1 MNAPKRLRI
10 AGLLILFVGLLL
22 AGLFYATRLPDDG
35 EDVGFVTRQEIL
47 QMERIG
53 GKANVLA
60 SEMRQWFASLWQGQH
75 LAFTLAYLSAGGCG
89 ICFGLAQFLTGR
101 SSEDEK

>member
-1 MNAPKRLRI
+1 MNAPKRLRV
-10 AGLLILFVGLLL
+10 AGLLMLFVGLLL

-35 EDVGFVTRQEIL
+35 EDVEFVTRQEIL

-60 SEMRQWFASLWQGQH
+60 SEMRQWFVGLWQGQQ
-75 LAFTLAYLSAGGCG
+75 LAFTLGYLSVGGCG
-89 ICFGLAQFLTGR
+89 VCFGLAQFLTGR
-101 SSEDEK
+101 SSEDEE